1 MEHYYQKGLCIGE
14 NTKNFP
20 KENIEKENKLYF
32 TKFKRNLDPK
42 IKCNMANSTIPIDG
56 QMENDIIIVE
66 FLRLIKEYIIYNN
79 INNRINYENIKDV
92 KWVLTVP
99 PLWDDRAKKKM
110 KEFAIKAEMYNVQIA
125 LEPEVASLAIFYD
138 EKMKNQPLKGTSF
151 LLVDMGGYTVD
162 FTAMKILDEDKNLEQ
177 LIKSVSF
184 PFGSNLINEYII
196 SRIEKVYN
204 KDKLEKVKFT
214 NYSLWEKTL
223 DEIEEK
229 KKEIDDNEAKNF
241 KIGINFIEGNCRL
254 LSNKCTLKYNDVDI
268 PYSSEYIEIPKK
280 LVIDKINELAD
291 KIVAEIKSILSKSVQ
306 INDLIILTGGFS
318 TNKILK
324 KKIDSYLKDNT
335 RERIYLDNPE
345 KTVMRGAA
353 LFGKKPNQIIKRIMP
368 VTIGISIDENNFYTF
383 VHRGESI
390 ETDKIMEK
398 QIIPFGNKIQIYY
411 NNKKEDINEDNKKY
425 LDDIDIPFTDI
436 SNKRITISMKFS
448 SVITVRV
455 TEIEEDYFE
464 EKILYYPS

>member
-1 MEHYYQKGLCIGE
+1 
-14 NTKNFP
+14 
-20 KENIEKENKLYF
+20 
-32 TKFKRNLDPK
+32 
-42 IKCNMANSTIPIDG
+42 
-56 QMENDIIIVE
+56 
-66 FLRLIKEYIIYNN
+66 
-79 INNRINYENIKDV
+79 
-92 KWVLTVP
+92 
-99 PLWDDRAKKKM
+99 
-110 KEFAIKAEMYNVQIA
+110 
-125 LEPEVASLAIFYD
+125 
-138 EKMKNQPLKGTSF
+138 MKNQPLKGTSF

-318 TNKILK
+318 TNKKLK
-324 KKIDSYLKDNT
+324 KKIDT
-335 RERIYLDNPE
+335 
-345 KTVMRGAA
+345 
-353 LFGKKPNQIIKRIMP
+353 
-368 VTIGISIDENNFYTF
+368 
-383 VHRGESI
+383 
-390 ETDKIMEK
+390 
-398 QIIPFGNKIQIYY
+398 
-411 NNKKEDINEDNKKY
+411 
-425 LDDIDIPFTDI
+425 
-436 SNKRITISMKFS
+436 
-448 SVITVRV
+448 
-455 TEIEEDYFE
+455 
-464 EKILYYPS
+464 